1 MIEQQKAKNLGI
13 KTTMPES
20 ETLAKKQQK
29 LEAIKA
35 ILPEAVNADNGL
47 NVEAL
52 KTLFGAENM
61 ALNNQ
66 GYSLNFAGKG
76 LAKAQADTATKLELR
91 AEHAQSK
98 NFDETQN
105 MIIRGDNIDV
115 LKILRQNYTD
125 KIKMIYIDPPYNTKN
140 DDFIYKD
147 NFKQSEAEL
156 IENLGLQDDMIDYL
170 HNIYGTKTHSGWLAF
185 IYPRLKLARDL
196 LTDDGVIFI
205 SIDDNEQANL
215 KIICDEIFGGENT
228 DVMIWRKA
236 GIGRDGKMKNT
247 TTFRK
252 DHEYILVCFKSLNHL
267 HKTKEKPQWKNVYSN
282 PDNDHRGEYKAG
294 SLSRKE
300 ESSNPNHRY
309 YYTVISPSGKEFTRQ
324 FDFSEDEFKQ
334 LNQDKRIYWGKRE
347 DAVPALKIFQN
358 EERKTNTSSIFF
370 KEQTEFTSMVLE
382 DNLINTTSGSKE
394 FDRLLSA
401 ESLGDSMRPKPS
413 ELIRKLIQIGTYN
426 DSFVLDFF
434 AGTGTLGQ
442 SIFKQNIKDGGNR
455 KFILAQLD
463 EEIDKKQAA
472 YDFCTENNL
481 APLISSI
488 CIERVNRA
496 GEKIKTENAKQTN
509 QEKLPYENL
518 GTGSAC
524 DIGYKVFSLTPRPK
538 LEADEHNQITLNTN
552 RQSVNDKLYNMLAA
566 SCKILTLP
574 ITSIEENILY
584 EIDNAYYLLAECK
597 TDLSQIKDKQIYID
611 GYADINLENW
621 LNTLGLD
628 KENITIIY

>member
-1 MIEQQKAKNLGI
+1 MIEQQNAKNLGI

-47 NVEAL
+47 NIDAL

-170 HNIYGTKTHSGWLAF
+170 HNMYGTKTHSGWLAF

-215 KIICDEIFGGENT
+215 KIICDEIFGSENF
-228 DVMIWRKA
+228 VGLFPWRK
-236 GIGRDGKMKNT
+236 RT
-247 TTFRK
+247 TKSDVPFSVSQDFEWLMGYAKFPNFR
-252 DHEYILVCFKSLNHL
+252 
-267 HKTKEKPQWKNVYSN
+267 
-282 PDNDHRGEYKAG
+282 A
-294 SLSRKE
+294 
-300 ESSNPNHRY
+300 
-309 YYTVISPSGKEFTRQ
+309 GKEFERKYYKTDDYPNDRWRLADLTSQ
-324 FDFSEDEFKQ
+324 KVESERKNSAFNLIDPKTKKVYPYNPNRLWGITKDTFESYYARGKIVFPDDYHFIKISKPAYRVFESEDKA
-334 LNQDKRIYWGKRE
+334 K
-347 DAVPALKIFQN
+347 ALKN
-358 EERKTNTSSIFF
+358 YG
-370 KEQTEFTSMVLE
+370 TE
-382 DNLINTTSGSKE
+382 NLIKSVSTFLPKE
-394 FDRLLSA
+394 VGMNEVGNKEMLKLFDNKIFSY
-401 ESLGDSMRPKPS
+401 PKPVD
-413 ELIRKLIQIGTYN
+413 LIKYFVEISTDK
-426 DSFVLDFF
+426 DSIILDFF
-434 AGTGTLGQ
+434 AGSGTTADAVMQ
-442 SIFKQNIKDGGNR
+442 MNAEDGGNR

-481 APLISSI
+481 TPFISSI

-496 GEKIKTENAKQTN
+496 GDKIKTENAKQTN

-611 GYADINLENW
+611 GYSDIKLENW